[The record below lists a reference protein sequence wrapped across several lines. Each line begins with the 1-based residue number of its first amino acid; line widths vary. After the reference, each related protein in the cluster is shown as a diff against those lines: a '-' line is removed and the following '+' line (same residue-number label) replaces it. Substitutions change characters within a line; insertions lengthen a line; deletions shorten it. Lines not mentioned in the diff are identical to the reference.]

1 MIDVLETQAPPSSIA
16 AAQHSSLEL
25 SPTQAAGTLAASDAP
40 RYYAVA
46 GAFLQ
51 DEATPKFEDED
62 DTPSFGCVKIPISE
76 SNLELAHVVFET
88 IILHICDLMTLLQ
101 VRLHWR

>member
-1 MIDVLETQAPPSSIA
+1 MNDVLEAQAPPTSLA

-25 SPTQAAGTLAASDAP
+25 SPKQAAGTLAASDAP
-40 RYYAVA
+40 QYYAVA

-51 DEATPKFEDED
+51 DEATPKFDDED
-62 DTPSFGCVKIPISE
+62 DTPSAGCVKIPIDE
-76 SNLELAHVVFET
+76 SNLELARFFET

-101 VRLHWR
+101 VCLHWR